1 MIIMKRMRIMVSKQ
15 QRQQTDAAA
24 PNCCSP
30 RSSTCNSTS
39 PAAAASSCSQQQ
51 QQQQQLKVFSTAS
64 LRSKLK
70 AVLVWRLPD
79 HDSSSST
86 TTTTT
91 STTTTTTTISSQ
103 TLSKESSSQVDSSAN
118 YSTSS
123 SSSSVTSSQQQ
134 QVLGIK
140 DMLSDGA
147 IIFKLKDLSM
157 ATENFHPAKK
167 VGNSVFRGS
176 LHGMDVAVVVLK
188 NNNSNKGSG
197 GGGSDF
203 VAEMK
208 SLCSVHHTNL
218 VKLIGG
224 CINVQHG
231 QIYLVYEFIASGNLR
246 QYLHS
251 QYSPGFSGLPTWT
264 SRLLVVLDVAKGLE
278 YLHHHTYAGPFVHKH
293 LKSSNILLDTELH
306 AQIAYFGVAKIRD
319 QMGTSPPAAEGQGSS
334 RSTPS
339 TSGELR
345 EQRDHAGSD
354 HHQSSS
360 TRVIQ
365 LPGGVQVQRTT
376 FRQSHS
382 IRISGTHGYMAPEE
396 KAGGLITP
404 KLDVFA
410 FGVILLEIMS
420 GKEAVSFCQTADQT
434 GTNTLKKAH
443 LPDVIRSILADKEP
457 GRRLRAWMDPLLG
470 DSAPLDYALK
480 TAELAKDCVDPDP
493 NSRPNMSKV
502 ALTLSK
508 ILMNSQAQE
517 KSILAAKS
525 LLTTVEPR

>member
-1 MIIMKRMRIMVSKQ
+1 MRIMVSKQQ

-24 PNCCSP
+24 PNCCSS

-39 PAAAASSCSQQQ
+39 PAAAAASSCSQHQHQ
-51 QQQQQLKVFSTAS
+51 HQLKVFSTAS

-70 AVLVWRLPD
+70 AALVWRLSD
-79 HDSSSST
+79 HDSSSSSMS
-86 TTTTT
+86 TTTT
-91 STTTTTTTISSQ
+91 STTTTTTSISSQ

-134 QVLGIK
+134 QVLGIR

-157 ATENFHPAKK
+157 ATENFHPARK

-197 GGGSDF
+197 EGGSDF

-208 SLCSVHHTNL
+208 NLCSVHHTNL

-264 SRLLVVLDVAKGLE
+264 SRLQVVLDVAKGLE
-278 YLHHHTYAGPFVHKH
+278 YLHHHTHAGPFVHKH

-306 AQIAYFGVAKIRD
+306 AQIAYFGVVKIRD
-319 QMGTSPPAAEGQGSS
+319 QMGTSPAAAEGRGSS

-339 TSGELR
+339 TNGELR
-345 EQRDHAGSD
+345 DQRDHAGSD
-354 HHQSSS
+354 RHESSS
-360 TRVIQ
+360 TRAMQ
-365 LPGGVQVQRTT
+365 LPGGVQVRHTT

-434 GTNTLKKAH
+434 GTNTLKKTH

-457 GRRLRAWMDPLLG
+457 GRRLRAWMDPLLR

-493 NSRPNMSKV
+493 NLRPNMSKV
-502 ALTLSK
+502 AFTLSK

-525 LLTTVEPR
+525 LLTTMEPR

>member
-24 PNCCSP
+24 PNCCSS

-51 QQQQQLKVFSTAS
+51 QQQLKVFSTAS

-70 AVLVWRLPD
+70 AALVWRLPD
-79 HDSSSST
+79 HDSSSS
-86 TTTTT
+86 TT

-208 SLCSVHHTNL
+208 NLCSVHHTNL

-319 QMGTSPPAAEGQGSS
+319 QMGTSPPPAEGQDSS

-360 TRVIQ
+360 TRVMQ
-365 LPGGVQVQRTT
+365 LPGGDQVRRTT

-525 LLTTVEPR
+525 LLTTMEPR

>member
-1 MIIMKRMRIMVSKQ
+1 MS
-15 QRQQTDAAA
+15 
-24 PNCCSP
+24 
-30 RSSTCNSTS
+30 
-39 PAAAASSCSQQQ
+39 
-51 QQQQQLKVFSTAS
+51 
-64 LRSKLK
+64 
-70 AVLVWRLPD
+70 
-79 HDSSSST
+79 
-86 TTTTT
+86 TTTT
-91 STTTTTTTISSQ
+91 STTTTTTTVISSQ
-103 TLSKESSSQVDSSAN
+103 ALLKESSSQVDSSAS
-118 YSTSS
+118 YST

-208 SLCSVHHTNL
+208 NLCSVHHTNL
-218 VKLIGG
+218 VKLMGG

-231 QIYLVYEFIASGNLR
+231 QIYLVYEFVASGNLR

-264 SRLLVVLDVAKGLE
+264 SRLQVVLDVAKGLE
-278 YLHHHTYAGPFVHKH
+278 YLHHHTYAGPLVHKH

-306 AQIAYFGVAKIRD
+306 AQIAYFGVVKIQD
-319 QMGTSPPAAEGQGSS
+319 QMGASPAAAEGQGSS

-354 HHQSSS
+354 HHQSAS
-360 TRVIQ
+360 TRVMQ
-365 LPGGVQVQRTT
+365 FPGGVQVRRTT

-382 IRISGTHGYMAPEE
+382 IQISGTHGYMAPEE

-434 GTNTLKKAH
+434 GTNTLKKTH

-493 NSRPNMSKV
+493 NLRPNMCKV

-525 LLTTVEPR
+525 LLTTMEPR